1 MVDNDPARGEM
12 ILFQPDAGETRVRVR
27 LHNGAVWLSQQQI
40 GALYDRDKSTIS
52 RHIANIFEEGELVRE
67 ATVAE
72 SATVSTEGDR
82 TVERTIEYYSL
93 EMVLAI
99 GYRVKSR
106 RGIQF
111 RTWATARLK
120 DYIVKGFAMDDGRL
134 KEAGGGDYFD
144 ELLARIRDI
153 RSSEKVFYKKVLEI
167 YATRVDYD
175 ARDEATQ
182 RFFQTVQNKM
192 HWAAHGH
199 TAAEVIVERADAD
212 QPNMGLT
219 SFAGERPT
227 RAEAQIAKNYL
238 DADELDAL
246 NKIVTAY
253 LDFAEVQALSRKPM
267 TMAAWITKLD
277 DFLRLGDREILTH
290 AGLVSREVADDKAS
304 AEFKRFQAGAGPS
317 PVERAFDD
325 AVQASKLLAK
335 AKKP

>member
-1 MVDNDPARGEM
+1 MAVLYQTTPQNITQLLRAIVDDGE
-12 ILFQPDAGETRVRVR
+12 IDLGATCKDDLQVR
-27 LHNGAVWLSQQQI
+27 
-40 GALYDRDKSTIS
+40 
-52 RHIANIFEEGELVRE
+52 EEGGRRVQ
-67 ATVAE
+67 
-72 SATVSTEGDR
+72 
-82 TVERTIEYYSL
+82 RTIKLYA
-93 EMVLAI
+93 LAAVFSV
-99 GYRVKSR
+99 GYRVQSH
-106 RGIQF
+106 RGVQF
-111 RTWATARLK
+111 RQWATRVLEEYAR
-120 DYIVKGFAMDDGRL
+120 KGFAMDDGRL

-167 YATRVDYD
+167 YATSVDYD

-227 RAEAQIAKNYL
+227 RAEAKVAKNYL

-253 LDFAEVQALSRKPM
+253 LDFAEVQALSRKEM
-267 TMAAWITKLD
+267 TMAAWIAKLD

-304 AEFKRFQAGAGPS
+304 AEFKRFQATAGPS
-317 PVERAFDD
+317 AVERAFDD